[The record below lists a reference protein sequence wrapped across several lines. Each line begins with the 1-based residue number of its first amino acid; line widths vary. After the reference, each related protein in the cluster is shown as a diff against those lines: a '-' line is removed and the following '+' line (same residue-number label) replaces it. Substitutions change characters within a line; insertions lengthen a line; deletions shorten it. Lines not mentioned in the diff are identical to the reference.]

1 MKRFYVSIAGVSQSF
16 LDFLGYFSLFED
28 EEFRILMHKDDLH
41 FVDKNKPYLYVD
53 DVNDAA
59 LLNGPFMAR
68 EKIRLPPK
76 AALKTE
82 YNSC

>member
-1 MKRFYVSIAGVSQSF
+1 
-16 LDFLGYFSLFED
+16 
-28 EEFRILMHKDDLH
+28 MHKDDLH

-68 EKIRLPPK
+68 EKIPLPPK
-76 AALKTE
+76 GSPQ
-82 YNSC
+82 N